1 MCDSSI
7 SPNVRCQETVAAA
20 ISPLGLRPVAH
31 LKLLFSAMKLIATR
45 VENDLLL
52 DLRSL
57 RNLIRLYRHILAEA
71 QRRALLRAQSIIV
84 LAVVVNHDDSGA

>member
-20 ISPLGLRPVAH
+20 RSPLGLRPVAH

-57 RNLIRLYRHILAEA
+57 RNLIRLYRQILAEA
-71 QRRALLRAQSIIV
+71 QRRASLRAQSIIV
-84 LAVVVNHDDSGA
+84 PAVVVNHDDSGA